1 MKKNPIVTTQHMVNG
16 HDESNR
22 CNDSAVAQQLT
33 AAKAKNANAQKT
45 FKNLFSFIIEKFI
58 PLAATAE
65 ILKLTRLLTH
75 KKRGAD
81 TFARPH
87 SEALEIACPSERAMF
102 SPTYWF
108 ILSPSLP
115 SMYDRYIDRHQGLY
129 IIRAMGR
136 HIALFLTDLKFS
148 RFQNAKTK
156 AQ

>member
-1 MKKNPIVTTQHMVNG
+1 MVTTQHMDNG

-33 AAKAKNANAQKT
+33 AAKAKKANAQKT
-45 FKNLFSFIIEKFI
+45 FKNLFSFIIEKFV
-58 PLAATAE
+58 PLATTAE

-102 SPTYWF
+102 GPT
-108 ILSPSLP
+108 
-115 SMYDRYIDRHQGLY
+115 
-129 IIRAMGR
+129 
-136 HIALFLTDLKFS
+136 
-148 RFQNAKTK
+148 
-156 AQ
+156 